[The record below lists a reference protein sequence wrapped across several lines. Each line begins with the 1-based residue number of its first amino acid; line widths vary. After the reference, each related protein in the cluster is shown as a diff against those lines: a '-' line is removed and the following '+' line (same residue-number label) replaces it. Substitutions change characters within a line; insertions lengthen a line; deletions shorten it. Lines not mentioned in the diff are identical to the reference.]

1 MNVREGEKD
10 ALILMTIHSAK
21 GLEFN
26 TVFVTGLEEGILPHQ
41 NSIEDNDDVEEERRL
56 LYVAMTRARKSL
68 YLSYCQRNRY
78 RDYMPSLPSR
88 FLYEIPD
95 ENKHDEDAFEE
106 QRQVSYSVRNSKTLY
121 RTQMKRTEEYK
132 KGKETV
138 LKSFLSTGNLLQ
150 NEDSHRGDAK
160 FQTGQKVKHKIFG
173 EGVIQDMEKGS
184 NGYRVKVKFLKR
196 TFGEKVLLE
205 SYLTKAE

>member
-1 MNVREGEKD
+1 
-10 ALILMTIHSAK
+10 
-21 GLEFN
+21 
-26 TVFVTGLEEGILPHQ
+26 
-41 NSIEDNDDVEEERRL
+41 
-56 LYVAMTRARKSL
+56 
-68 YLSYCQRNRY
+68 
-78 RDYMPSLPSR
+78 MPSLPSR

-106 QRQVSYSVRNSKTLY
+106 QRQVSYSVRNSKTLS